1 MSERRIV
8 TDPWAIPEPGF
19 EPYAGPPNDG
29 FAPLCSKASD
39 LRSFLRSDEVQD
51 LLGQRAKEGPSDGP
65 VMLPDGT
72 PAHLTH
78 KGEAW
83 ELMVHVKR
91 DFYKV
96 FRARSR
102 DEGLRLGIAE
112 HQEKRRAGEEQ

>member
-1 MSERRIV
+1 V

-19 EPYAGPPNDG
+19 EPYTGPGDDG

-51 LLGQRAKEGPSDGP
+51 LLGQRAREGPSDGP

-72 PAHLTH
+72 PAQLTH
-78 KGEAW
+78 LGDVW
-83 ELMVHVKR
+83 ELMVHVRR

-102 DEGLRLGIAE
+102 DEVLRLGIADLV
-112 HQEKRRAGEEQ
+112 AAP